1 MKRFKKIFSLLLAAA
16 LAVSVCCTPGAAQA
30 AEIDAAMPAG
40 QSASHVTSESILEE
54 TWETAGNAENAPL
67 NQADSIVKLQ
77 YDDRHTFSK
86 KVKSIKT
93 LEITSTQAGSAQA
106 DKAVL
111 KTADSGK
118 KKVIA
123 CGCGQAAVTF
133 SDGSTCTVQVSAA
146 PISLLMIAGQS
157 NGEGRPSSTKNLS
170 TYKKQWIVNEEG
182 QVYNTYAPST
192 VDKTNGNMFTE
203 VGWYGKTGKVLSI
216 HNVSSFVPSS
226 LTNNTSSDPWMRTN
240 NLTNAS
246 TATGKG
252 GIDSALA
259 YRWCQLTGEKVWIIN
274 AAHRGSS
281 IKSWQPGSEKTN
293 NNFWQA
299 VLLYQKA
306 EKILS
311 KEIKAGH
318 YRLSHKGVFWL
329 QGEKDMDMSAS
340 TYLKYFKKM
349 NNGFRKQLKGTDI
362 SGMKKAL
369 EFTGILMVR
378 AGLNNSSSKDLAMT
392 GPRLAQSYM
401 ATSTD
406 SAYSKVYLA
415 SQITDSWYN
424 DQSVANYFKSSYGSQ
439 SKYKAAYHW
448 ASGTFK
454 MPTKI
459 SQLHSTIHYSQL
471 AYNELGR
478 DAANNICYAL
488 GYAPAPAKKVT
499 SVKIVTANGYTN
511 RAGKTIKVK
520 KGSNTAVA
528 VRVYPTYYTKRVK
541 IKTTKGLTRSVSGV
555 KLTNS
560 KTNAITATA
569 DGKQAKLTVKKKS

>member
-1 MKRFKKIFSLLLAAA
+1 MRRFKTLFSLLLTAA
-16 LAVSVCCTPGAAQA
+16 LMISVCCAPGVTLA
-30 AEIDAAMPAG
+30 AEMDVSPLTDPGVSDAAFETA
-40 QSASHVTSESILEE
+40 LEE
-54 TWETAGNAENAPL
+54 MPETDGNAENAPL
-67 NQADSIVKLQ
+67 NQAGDTLKLL

-93 LEITSTQAGSAQA
+93 LEVTSTQAGNTQA

-111 KTADSGK
+111 KTTGSGK

-123 CGCGQAAVTF
+123 CGCGRARVTF
-133 SDGSTCTVQVSAA
+133 SDDSTCTVQVSAA
-146 PISLLMIAGQS
+146 PVSLLLIAGQS

-170 TYKKQWIVNEEG
+170 TFKKQWIVNEEG

-216 HNVSSFVPSS
+216 DNVSSFVPSS
-226 LTNNTSSDPWMRTN
+226 LTDNSSSHPWKRTN

-246 TATGKG
+246 TATGKS

-281 IKSWQPGSEKTN
+281 ITSWQPGSKKTN

-306 EKILS
+306 EKVLS

-318 YRLSHKGVFWL
+318 YKLSHKGVFWL
-329 QGEKDMDMSAS
+329 QGEKDKDMSAS
-340 TYLKYFKKM
+340 TYLKYFKKT
-349 NNGFRKQLKGTDI
+349 NNGFRKQLKGSDI
-362 SGMKKAL
+362 TGMTKAV

-378 AGLNNSSSKDLAMT
+378 AGLNNSSSKDLTMT

-401 ATSTD
+401 AGSTS
-406 SAYSKVYLA
+406 SAYSKVYMA
-415 SQITDSWYN
+415 SQITDRWYS
-424 DQSVANYFKSSYGSQ
+424 DDSVSNYFKSSYDSQ
-439 SKYKAAYHW
+439 SRYQAAYHW

-471 AYNELGR
+471 AYNEIGR

-488 GYAPAPAKKVT
+488 GYAPAPAKSVK

-511 RAGKTIKVK
+511 QNGKTIRVK
-520 KGSNTAVA
+520 KNADTPVA
-528 VRVYPTYYTKRVK
+528 VRVYPTYYTKQVK
-541 IKTTKGLTRSVSGV
+541 IKTTKGLTWSVSGV
-555 KLTNS
+555 KLTNN
-560 KTNAITATA
+560 KTNTITATA
-569 DGKQAKLTVKKKS
+569 DGKKARLTVKKK